1 MEIKTLSTTKK
12 VSRSKKAQTDKAQK
26 DISETNED
34 KPEQNIDEM
43 IDGSQSNDDQ
53 LEQDSEMGVGTLG
66 IWEGK
71 LRENE
76 VGMIVDD
83 EVLQMF
89 QKKRQ
94 GFVPVE
100 LMQKVDD
107 RSRKYRATY
116 MN

>member
-43 IDGSQSNDDQ
+43 IDVSQSNDDQ

-71 LRENE
+71 LGENE